1 MQEAAAVEAMMEHGN
16 DLLVTRDG
24 FDYAERRLARRSWRS
39 PFGLGAALISVGI
52 MAVLLRVAIV
62 GFPGDF
68 NVILISMGVTA
79 VLLRIAVQGF

>member
-1 MQEAAAVEAMMEHGN
+1 MQEAATEAMMEHGN
-16 DLLVTRDG
+16 DLLVTRDD
-24 FDYAERRLARRSWRS
+24 FAERRLARRSWRS
-39 PFGLGAALISVGI
+39 PFGLGAALISVGV

-79 VLLRIAVQGF
+79 VLLRIAVLGI

>member
-1 MQEAAAVEAMMEHGN
+1 MEHRN

-24 FDYAERRLARRSWRS
+24 WGYAERRLARRSWRS
-39 PFGLGAALISVGI
+39 PFGLAAALVSVGV

-68 NVILISMGVTA
+68 NVMLISLGVTA
-79 VLLRIAVQGF
+79 ILLRIAVLGF